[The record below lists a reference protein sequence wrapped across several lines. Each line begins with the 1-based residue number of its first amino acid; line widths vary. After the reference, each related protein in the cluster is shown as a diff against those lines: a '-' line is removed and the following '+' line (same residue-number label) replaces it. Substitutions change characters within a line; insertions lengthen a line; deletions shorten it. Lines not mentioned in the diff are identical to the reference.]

1 MLPGRARGPP
11 RGPRRG
17 PPARRLCRQ
26 SPRLRGTARLTGR
39 GRTGNLLTSGDL
51 TVPVESPKEFG
62 EELRRER
69 ELREV
74 SREQLVTAT
83 RVSMRQVEALES
95 GRFELLPAKVFSRGF
110 VRAISLHL
118 GMDAERTA
126 AAFSHVYDAW
136 SAEQEAKAEREWTA
150 SGQFRALSRPR
161 RTVSVKTSAVGL
173 SAAAVI
179 ALLTGAAAFWKSRAS
194 EQAPAAPARA
204 VADAATPGTGAASLS
219 LPPEIAAETIALA
232 PAEATLAQE
241 PSLLP
246 ASAQTTSAAAG
257 RTLTLT
263 FHDDCWTEVTMDG
276 KVAAAELCR
285 KGTVR
290 EFSGAQRFT
299 LTLGNAG
306 GVGVALDGRELPPV
320 GGAGQVVR
328 NVVIDE
334 TTPRAS
340 ADG

>member
-1 MLPGRARGPP
+1 
-11 RGPRRG
+11 
-17 PPARRLCRQ
+17 
-26 SPRLRGTARLTGR
+26 
-39 GRTGNLLTSGDL
+39 
-51 TVPVESPKEFG
+51 
-62 EELRRER
+62 
-69 ELREV
+69 
-74 SREQLVTAT
+74 
-83 RVSMRQVEALES
+83 
-95 GRFELLPAKVFSRGF
+95 
-110 VRAISLHL
+110 
-118 GMDAERTA
+118 
-126 AAFSHVYDAW
+126 
-136 SAEQEAKAEREWTA
+136 
-150 SGQFRALSRPR
+150 
-161 RTVSVKTSAVGL
+161 
-173 SAAAVI
+173 
-179 ALLTGAAAFWKSRAS
+179 
-194 EQAPAAPARA
+194 
-204 VADAATPGTGAASLS
+204 TGAASLS

>member
-1 MLPGRARGPP
+1 M
-11 RGPRRG
+11 
-17 PPARRLCRQ
+17 
-26 SPRLRGTARLTGR
+26 
-39 GRTGNLLTSGDL
+39 
-51 TVPVESPKEFG
+51 PVESPKEFG

-118 GMDAERTA
+118 GLDAERMS

-194 EQAPAAPARA
+194 DRAPAAAARA
-204 VADAATPGTGAASLS
+204 GAEAPTPTTGAASLS
-219 LPPEIAAETIALA
+219 LPPEIAAETIALP
-232 PAEATLAQE
+232 PAESSPAE
-241 PSLLP
+241 GPSLAP
-246 ASAQTTSAAAG
+246 ASAPAASSAAAG

-320 GGAGQVVR
+320 GAQGQVVR

-334 TTPRAS
+334 STPRAS